1 MGELEAKRAIAK
13 NEIEK
18 LGAVNLKA
26 PEVYGA
32 KKREVEEAKS
42 KLAVLSNERDS
53 IIAMINEIESK
64 KLNIFNETL
73 SDVNAHFKK
82 LYSYVFEGSAQMQLD
97 NPKDPF
103 NSGLSLM
110 INSPKNRNSN
120 VEALSGGEKTL
131 VMTMMIFAIQAHSPM
146 SFYIFDEIDFSLD
159 KENSK
164 KLSRLMK
171 EMSKSSQIIVI
182 SHNDS
187 LITATDA
194 AIGIVHRNG
203 ESKAVGLQLT
213 PTESVARAT

>member
-1 MGELEAKRAIAK
+1 
-13 NEIEK
+13 
-18 LGAVNLKA
+18 
-26 PEVYGA
+26 
-32 KKREVEEAKS
+32 
-42 KLAVLSNERDS
+42 
-53 IIAMINEIESK
+53 MINEIESK